1 MSEVGAAAG
10 DAESAGNAEPA
21 AAGGGTHARSRAR
34 RLSIRGLNKW
44 FGANHVVK
52 DLSLAVEPS
61 EFLVLLGPSGCGKTT
76 ALRIIAGLEAADSG
90 RVLLGD
96 TDVTDELPK
105 YRDIAMVFQ
114 SYALY
119 PHKTVAE
126 NIGFPLKVRGLKGEE
141 RAAAVRDA
149 AAQVHME
156 DLLERYPRQLSGG
169 QRQRVAL
176 ARAIVRRPSAFLMD
190 EPLSN
195 LDAKL
200 RGYMRAG
207 AQAHA
212 ARAGGHHGLRDPRP
226 GGGDDPRPPG
236 RDPRRG
242 RPAADRHPARGVRQ
256 PREPVRRRLH
266 GLAADELRP
275 RPHRERPVRE
285 RRRRR
290 GRRPVEGARDGA
302 EAVMGFRPE
311 DAEVADPGTG
321 LFDATV
327 YAAELTGDVTLVTVA
342 LGEDASLS
350 IKMPKEYDVDFDRK
364 VAVRFPLERGFL
376 FDAATGDRLPARFIS
391 APPADRADPHPVGSH
406 GIRRSGPEGR

>member
-200 RGYMRAG
+200 RGYMRAELKHMQHELGVTTVYVTHDQVEAMTLAHRVAILDEG
-207 AQAHA
+207 ALQQIGTPREVYDNPANLFV
-212 ARAGGHHGLRDPRP
+212 AGFMGSPPMNFVRGRIENGRFES
-226 GGGDDPRPPG
+226 GGGG
-236 RDPRRG
+236 
-242 RPAADRHPARGVRQ
+242 GVG
-256 PREPVRRRLH
+256 V
-266 GLAADELRP
+266 
-275 RPHRERPVRE
+275 
-285 RRRRR
+285 
-290 GRRPVEGARDGA
+290 PVEGARDGA

-391 APPADRADPHPVGSH
+391 APAG
-406 GIRRSGPEGR
+406 